1 MSAPSRKPAPRRSA
15 SPLLAKVH
23 IAKKDL
29 RLSDE
34 HYRDVLER
42 ITGQRSAAGLSDAQ
56 LIAVLKHFEGEGFKP
71 KVIAGAKA
79 ASSSAPKI
87 GRRAADHPVA
97 RKARALWI
105 SLHQLGV
112 VENGSE
118 AALEA
123 FAKRQLGVDAL
134 QWADQSHAEPLIKGL
149 KAMAERAGWSQ
160 KGSLDEIK
168 AQLTLLLEER
178 GRG

>member
-1 MSAPSRKPAPRRSA
+1 MTAARATAQRRSA

-42 ITGQRSAAGLSDAQ
+42 ITGKRSAAGLSDAQ

-79 ASSSAPKI
+79 APRSAPKP
-87 GRRAADHPVA
+87 GRRPADHPVA

-112 VENGSE
+112 VENPSE

-123 FAKRQLGVDAL
+123 FCKRQLGVDAL

-168 AQLTLLLEER
+168 ARLAALLEDR

>member
-1 MSAPSRKPAPRRSA
+1 MTAARVAAPRRSA

-71 KVIAGAKA
+71 KVITGAKDA
-79 ASSSAPKI
+79 TRSAPKS
-87 GRRAADHPVA
+87 GRRRADHPVA

-134 QWADQSHAEPLIKGL
+134 QWADQSQAEPLIKGL

-168 AQLTLLLEER
+168 ARLAVLLKER

>member
-1 MSAPSRKPAPRRSA
+1 MTAARATTPRRSA

-56 LIAVLKHFEGEGFKP
+56 LIAVLKHFEGEGFSP
-71 KVIAGAKA
+71 KVIAGAKTA
-79 ASSSAPKI
+79 NRPAPKS
-87 GRRAADHPVA
+87 GRRPADHPVA

-112 VENGSE
+112 IENGSE
-118 AALEA
+118 QALEA

-134 QWADQSHAEPLIKGL
+134 QWADQSQAEPLIKGL
-149 KAMAERAGWSQ
+149 KAMAEREGWSQ
-160 KGSLDEIK
+160 KGSTDDIK
-168 AQLTLLLEER
+168 ARLQVMLEAKRR
-178 GRG
+178 G